1 MARVNP
7 SLPNEQVQYNPI
19 HRVTGLFDG
28 HDAVTAALCDLEE
41 AGIARQ
47 DIDILAGREGEQV
60 LDASGDNSTTGRWY
74 RKLEDWVS
82 DTSKFQEVAAATLH
96 SGGFVIAAKPGKED
110 EKKTL
115 VMNILTKHGA
125 RDVKYW
131 ATWYV
136 EQGHEDEPRQNL
148 KREDQ

>member
-7 SLPNEQVQYNPI
+7 SLPNEQAQYNPVN
-19 HRVTGLFDG
+19 RVTGLFPS
-28 HDAVTAALCDLEE
+28 HDAVTAALRDLEA
-41 AGIARQ
+41 AGIAR
-47 DIDILAGREGEQV
+47 DHIDILAGAEGEHV
-60 LDASGDNSTTGRWY
+60 LDPSGEASTLGRWY

-82 DTSKFQEVAAATLH
+82 DTSKFQELASATLNA
-96 SGGFVIAAKPGKED
+96 GGFVIAAKTAD
-110 EKKTL
+110 EAAKQRAMD
-115 VMNILTKHGA
+115 VLTQHGA

-148 KREDQ
+148 KRDDQ